1 MIHKLFKSS
10 LTLST
15 TYFRL
20 SINSV
25 LKPIHIFYSH
35 KYITATTNSNIKLVH
50 GKIFGFSIGKH
61 SYIDDKYYKSDK
73 AKTVTP
79 MKSSILINKI
89 DTIQKQHTNQ
99 NTTKN
104 KTTTKKQIITKN
116 QRDNINQDM
125 NKYIN
130 LSLLTTSMYI
140 YNDDLYIDP
149 SMQLLDLIDRY
160 IKYKMSRRTIFDYNI
175 KSILEDIENYR
186 NNLINELYDNIPNS
200 GIPLIIDD
208 IEELEE

>member
-10 LTLST
+10 LTHST

-61 SYIDDKYYKSDK
+61 SYIDDKYYKTDK

-79 MKSSILINKI
+79 MKSALLINKI

-104 KTTTKKQIITKN
+104 QTDK
-116 QRDNINQDM
+116 INQDI

-130 LSLLTTSMYI
+130 LSLLMTSMYI
-140 YNDDLYIDP
+140 YNDQLYIDP

-175 KSILEDIENYR
+175 ESILEDIENYR
-186 NNLINELYDNIPNS
+186 NNLINELYDNIPKDS
-200 GIPLIIDD
+200 IPLIIDD

>member
-10 LTLST
+10 LTHST

-20 SINSV
+20 SINNSI
-25 LKPIHIFYSH
+25 LNPIHIFYSH

-50 GKIFGFSIGKH
+50 GKIFGFSIGEH

-73 AKTVTP
+73 AKTVTS
-79 MKSSILINKI
+79 MKSAILINKI

-104 KTTTKKQIITKN
+104 QTITKN
-116 QRDNINQDM
+116 QTDKINQDI

-130 LSLLTTSMYI
+130 LSLLMTSMYI

-160 IKYKMSRRTIFDYNI
+160 IKYKMSCRTIFDYNI
-175 KSILEDIENYR
+175 ESILEDIENYR
-186 NNLINELYDNIPNS
+186 NNLINELYDNIPKDS
-200 GIPLIIDD
+200 IPLIIDD

>member
-10 LTLST
+10 LTHST

-61 SYIDDKYYKSDK
+61 SYIDDKYYKTDK

-104 KTTTKKQIITKN
+104 QTITKN
-116 QRDNINQDM
+116 QTDKINQDI

-130 LSLLTTSMYI
+130 LSLLMTSMYI

-160 IKYKMSRRTIFDYNI
+160 IKYKMSCRTIFDYNI
-175 KSILEDIENYR
+175 ESILEDIENYR
-186 NNLINELYDNIPNS
+186 NNLINELYDNIPKDS
-200 GIPLIIDD
+200 IPLIIDD

>member
-10 LTLST
+10 LTHST

-61 SYIDDKYYKSDK
+61 SYIDDKYYKTDK

-104 KTTTKKQIITKN
+104 

-130 LSLLTTSMYI
+130 LSLLMTSMYI

-160 IKYKMSRRTIFDYNI
+160 IKYKMSCRTIFDYNI
-175 KSILEDIENYR
+175 ESILEDIENYR
-186 NNLINELYDNIPNS
+186 NNLINELYDNIPKDS
-200 GIPLIIDD
+200 IPLIIDD

>member
-10 LTLST
+10 LTHST

-61 SYIDDKYYKSDK
+61 SYIDDKYYKTDK

-79 MKSSILINKI
+79 MKSALLINKI

-104 KTTTKKQIITKN
+104 QTDK
-116 QRDNINQDM
+116 INQDI

-130 LSLLTTSMYI
+130 LSLLMTSMYI
-140 YNDDLYIDP
+140 YNDQLYIDP

-175 KSILEDIENYR
+175 ESILEDIENYR

>member
-10 LTLST
+10 LTHST

-50 GKIFGFSIGKH
+50 GKIFGFSIGEH
-61 SYIDDKYYKSDK
+61 SYIDDKYYKTDK

-79 MKSSILINKI
+79 MKSALLINKI

-104 KTTTKKQIITKN
+104 QTDK
-116 QRDNINQDM
+116 INQDI

-130 LSLLTTSMYI
+130 LSLLMTSMYI

-175 KSILEDIENYR
+175 ESILEDIENYR

>member
-10 LTLST
+10 LTHST

-61 SYIDDKYYKSDK
+61 SYIDDKYYKTDK

-79 MKSSILINKI
+79 MKSALLINKI

-104 KTTTKKQIITKN
+104 QTDK
-116 QRDNINQDM
+116 INQDI

-130 LSLLTTSMYI
+130 LSLLMTSMYI
-140 YNDDLYIDP
+140 YNDQLYIDP

-175 KSILEDIENYR
+175 ESILEDIENYR

-208 IEELEE
+208 IEEVEE

>member
-10 LTLST
+10 LTHST

-61 SYIDDKYYKSDK
+61 SYIDDKYYKTDK

-79 MKSSILINKI
+79 MKSAILINKI

-104 KTTTKKQIITKN
+104 QTITKN
-116 QRDNINQDM
+116 QTDKINQDI

-130 LSLLTTSMYI
+130 LSLLMTSMYI

-175 KSILEDIENYR
+175 ESILEDIENYR
-186 NNLINELYDNIPNS
+186 NNLINELYDNIPKDS
-200 GIPLIIDD
+200 IPLIIDD